1 MARVNHKLVR
11 RLMDE
16 KRSKISDEL
25 FFTSRSLALHF
36 EDIALAQTRRYSY
49 DRRIYVRLIW
59 NPLSSS
65 AAWTDNRTIFINAG
79 SNAVAKHISR
89 TERYETV
96 LGLFT
101 HELGHCLFTDF
112 LASQTH
118 INYLTSLKW
127 YPEPPKLSAPGDIRR
142 ESELLAFIRGEPK
155 RMEVLRRVAGFINNV
170 IEDGYIE
177 NRMLAQ
183 FPGKLGRSLEFLRS
197 ESWAETP
204 TVAELKEREAHG
216 SHILESL
223 ITLMLSYVKYGELKY
238 GSEPLSDER
247 IQLIFSLLPDLDR
260 AVTSTS
266 AHERLAVANL
276 VLVRCADYI
285 REFIVL
291 HTDGADTDGAEGDV
305 DAAISSA
312 LESIPGSSTAGVG
325 FDTPVDD
332 ESAEPL
338 PMMTGA
344 ERAGTMSD
352 AGLTASGC
360 SSLAET
366 DETACEAP
374 ERMPYETT
382 ERVSMPEG
390 GSIERNDAFEPT
402 PSDDAAKDIERLLD
416 IMAEKAV
423 CEQLENERLRE
434 LNEAAQGISYGNVHR
449 GVSIRIN
456 RIASVNNGMIAQY
469 QSVSP
474 PLLAISRQLQKSLT
488 QKLRDRRR
496 GGKLTGLTM
505 GRRLDAHAL
514 CRDDGKVFYRN
525 SLPTETPEL
534 AVALLLDESGSMYG
548 ERSTYA
554 RAAGIILHDFCV
566 SLSIPVMVYGHSTVG
581 SAVMLYSYA
590 EFDNIDG
597 NDCYRLMDV
606 TDRNQNRDGAALRF
620 VAEQL
625 ARRPEEIKLLILVSD
640 GQPCDNGYYG
650 SAAEEDLR
658 GIKQEYR
665 RRGVTLIAAAI
676 GEDKQAIERIY
687 GDSFLD
693 ITDLSQL
700 PVKLTNLV
708 KRHIRV

>member
-16 KRSKISDEL
+16 KRSKISDQQ

-49 DRRIYVRLIW
+49 DRRVYVRLIW

-79 SNAVAKHISR
+79 SNAVAKHINR
-89 TERYETV
+89 AERYESV

-155 RMEVLRRVAGFINNV
+155 RMEALRLVAGFINNV

-197 ESWAETP
+197 ECWTETP

-238 GSEPLSDER
+238 GGEPLSDER
-247 IQLIFSLLPDLDR
+247 IQLIFSLLPDLDH

-266 AHERLAVANL
+266 AHERLAVTNL

-285 REFIVL
+285 REFIV
-291 HTDGADTDGAEGDV
+291 HHTDGAEGDV

-312 LESIPGSSTAGVG
+312 LESIPGSSVAGAG
-325 FDTPVDD
+325 SDTPVDD
-332 ESAEPL
+332 EPADPL

-344 ERAGTMSD
+344 ERAGTKSD
-352 AGLTASGC
+352 AGMTATDCGSP
-360 SSLAET
+360 AET
-366 DETACEAP
+366 GETACEAP
-374 ERMPYETT
+374 ERMPYEMT

-402 PSDDAAKDIERLLD
+402 PNEDAAKDIERLLD
-416 IMAEKAV
+416 IMAEKAA
-423 CEQLENERLRE
+423 CEQLEDERLSE
-434 LNEAAQGISYGNVHR
+434 LNEAAQGISYGNVHS

-456 RIASVNNGMIAQY
+456 RISSVDNGMIAQY
-469 QSVSP
+469 KSVSP
-474 PLLAISRQLQKSLT
+474 PLLAISRQLQKSLM

-496 GGKLTGLTM
+496 GGKLTGLAM

-606 TDRNQNRDGAALRF
+606 NARNQNRDGAALRF

-665 RRGVTLIAAAI
+665 RKGVTLIAAAI